1 MTKCEE
7 IVMAPVIEVV
17 TGANRKHHRIVGVI
31 RDNSQISRTI
41 PAYQLRVYS
50 PIIDDGITRWQ
61 TVFIGHYQTLDG
73 AISAYKAMCQ

>member
-1 MTKCEE
+1 MTKCED

-17 TGANRKHHRIVGVI
+17 TGASRNHRIVGVI
-31 RDNSQISRTI
+31 SDISQISRTI

-50 PIIDDGITRWQ
+50 PIDDDGITRWQ
-61 TVFIGHYQTLDG
+61 TVFVGHYQTLDG